1 MLLLLV
7 WIALTLT
14 GVSNSVSA
22 GVSLLLAI
30 TAVLL
35 GVRGI
40 RVLMRRSIWRLRN
53 RLIVTYVF
61 IGVVPIILILILAG
75 IGAYF
80 VAGQV
85 AVYLASS
92 ELERRTAALRGPAT
106 ILSRTPN
113 ENRANVVREVAPFIR
128 DRFPNVE
135 ILVRGG
141 EDYRYPPDSTLAP
154 LPPGWKDYSGL
165 VRKDRSFYSLAH
177 VTSGKSQVML
187 LAPITQEFLSR
198 LVPHLGNIDL
208 MQISSDE
215 SDLIPAHHVNNLTPP
230 SNFFDR
236 EVTWGNPVT
245 IAYWEDPRKTHT
257 TLLIVKTRPSAL
269 LGAVFG
275 QNFKIAQ
282 GIFVLFVVVAALFLF
297 VELVSLVIG
306 VSLTRTITRAVHNLY
321 IGTKKVSAGD
331 FSHRIEVHG
340 RDQLAELGT
349 SFNSMTEHLERLIVV
364 EKEKERLQSELE
376 IAKEVQYQLF
386 PKAVP
391 TLRTL
396 ELTGTCL
403 PARMVSGDY
412 YDFLCLQNN
421 TVALAIGDVAGKGIS
436 AALLMASIQSIIRT
450 QLSAGIPAMAAAA
463 GNGHA
468 HAHFSTSHIVS
479 QLNKQ
484 LYANTSPEKYATFCF
499 ALYDEESK
507 SLCYTNAGHLPP
519 ILLRNGQATLLEVTG
534 TVVGAFPMSR
544 YEEKTLQLV
553 SGDVLLA
560 YTDGVTEPEN
570 EYGEEFGVDR
580 MVELLIRHQDSE
592 AHEISARIMEAVQNW
607 NHAAELP
614 DDMTLLLARCS

>member
-1 MLLLLV
+1 MPLLLV

-14 GVSNSVSA
+14 GVSNGVSA
-22 GVSLLLAI
+22 SVSLLLAI
-30 TAVLL
+30 IGVVL
-35 GVRGI
+35 GVRGV
-40 RVLMRRSIWRLRN
+40 RALTRRSIWRLRN
-53 RLIVTYVF
+53 RLMVTYVF

-113 ENRANVVREVAPFIR
+113 ENRGNVVREIAPFLR

-135 ILVRGG
+135 MLVRGG
-141 EDYRYPPDSTLAP
+141 EEYRYPRDSILSP
-154 LPPGWKDYSGL
+154 LPPGWKNHSGL
-165 VRKDRSFYSLAH
+165 VLKDRNFYSLAH
-177 VTSGKSQVML
+177 VTTGESQVVL
-187 LAPITQEFLSR
+187 LAPITHEFLSS

-208 MQISSDE
+208 MQISSDG
-215 SDLIPAHHVNNLTPP
+215 SDLIPGHHVNNLAPAV
-230 SNFFDR
+230 NLLDR

-245 IAYWEDPRKTHT
+245 ITHWEDPGKTET
-257 TLLIVKTRPSAL
+257 TLLIVKTRPSAM

-282 GIFVLFVVVAALFLF
+282 GIFLLFLAVAVLFLL
-297 VELVSLVIG
+297 VELVSLIIG
-306 VSLTRTITRAVHNLY
+306 VSLTRSITRAVHNLY
-321 IGTKKVSAGD
+321 VGTKKVTAGD
-331 FSHRIEVHG
+331 FSHRIEVRG
-340 RDQLAELGT
+340 GDQLAELGA
-349 SFNSMTEHLERLIVV
+349 SFNSMTEHLERLISV

-396 ELTGTCL
+396 ELTGTCH

-421 TVALAIGDVAGKGIS
+421 IVALAIGDVAGKGIS
-436 AALLMASIQSIIRT
+436 AALLMASIQSIVRT

-468 HAHFSTSHIVS
+468 HAHFSTSYIVS

-484 LYANTSPEKYATFCF
+484 LYANTAPEKYATFCF
-499 ALYDEESK
+499 ALYDEERK
-507 SLCYTNAGHLPP
+507 SLSYTNAGHLPP

-544 YEEKTLQLV
+544 YEEKTVDLV

-570 EYGEEFGVDR
+570 EFGEEFGVDR
-580 MVELLIRHQDSE
+580 MVELLVRHQGLD
-592 AHEISARIMEAVQNW
+592 AHEISARIMEAVQDW

-614 DDMTLLLARCS
+614 DDMTLLLAR